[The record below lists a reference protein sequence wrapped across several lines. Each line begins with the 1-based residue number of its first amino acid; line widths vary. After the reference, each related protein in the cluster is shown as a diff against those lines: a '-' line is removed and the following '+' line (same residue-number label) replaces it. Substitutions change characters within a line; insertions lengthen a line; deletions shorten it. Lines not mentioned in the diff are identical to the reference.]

1 MRPIGGFYMDFKAAG
16 TRYARKMGH
25 DRSGGKPVEA
35 YTWMEKTNKRP
46 EQTLQPLPICDIYV
60 FCSTV

>member
-1 MRPIGGFYMDFKAAG
+1 MDFKAAG